1 MVIVKG
7 KYNKAKVYTD
17 VVEDEAIA
25 QIQAMCD
32 SKVFKGAKIRIMPD
46 VHSGSGCTIGT
57 TMTILD
63 KVVPHMVGVDI
74 GCGMEVVEL
83 AEKEIDFQ
91 ALDEYIRA
99 HIPSGME
106 HRKKRHAYSYQVPL
120 EDLYCAAKVDIGKG
134 YLSVGSLGGGNH
146 FIEVDKDDEGRL
158 YLVVHSGS
166 RHLGLEVA
174 NYYQDAAKKY
184 HTYGKGG
191 VQGLIE
197 RMKAEGRTSE
207 IQATVEALKKEAET
221 PKEDEYEYLY
231 LEGELFDAYLHDMQI
246 MQTFADLNRRAMT
259 DGILRGLNLTEVSRF
274 TTVHNYIDVKRKILR
289 KGAVSARKGERLL
302 IPINMRDGSLICIG
316 KGKMSWNYSAP
327 HGAGRLMSRTKAKK
341 TLTMEEFTRE
351 MAGIYSTSVCE
362 NTLDESPM
370 AYKKLEDI
378 VDNVG
383 PTVDIERRVYPVYN
397 FKASDDPK
405 DKWKKRKAK
414 KQSD

>member
-1 MVIVKG
+1 MMIIKG

-17 VVEDEAIA
+17 VIENDAIA
-25 QIQAMCD
+25 QVKAMCD
-32 SKVFKGAKIRIMPD
+32 SEVFKGAKIRIMPD

-63 KVVPHMVGVDI
+63 KVVPEMVGVDI

-106 HRKKRHAYSYQVPL
+106 SREARHAYSYQVPL
-120 EDLYCAAKVDIGKG
+120 EELYCVKKVDIQKG
-134 YLSVGSLGGGNH
+134 YLSIGSLGGGNH
-146 FIEVDKDDEGRL
+146 FIEVDKDEDGRL

-166 RHLGLEVA
+166 RHLGVEVA
-174 NYYQDAAKKY
+174 NYYQKQAKTY
-184 HTYGKGG
+184 HAYGKGG

-197 RMKAEGRTSE
+197 RMKAEGRETE
-207 IQATVEALKKEAET
+207 IQATVEALKKAMDE
-221 PKEDEYEYLY
+221 PKDDPFSCMY
-231 LEGELFDAYLHDMQI
+231 LEGELFEAYLHDMHI

-316 KGKMSWNYSAP
+316 KGKTSWNYSAP

-341 TLTMEEFTRE
+341 TLTMEEFERE
-351 MAGIYSTSVCE
+351 MQGIYSTSVCE

-378 VDNVG
+378 VDNVA
-383 PTVDIERRVYPVYN
+383 PTVDIERRIYPVYN
-397 FKASDDPK
+397 FKSSDDPK
-405 DKWKKRKAK
+405 DKWRSRKKK
-414 KQSD
+414 